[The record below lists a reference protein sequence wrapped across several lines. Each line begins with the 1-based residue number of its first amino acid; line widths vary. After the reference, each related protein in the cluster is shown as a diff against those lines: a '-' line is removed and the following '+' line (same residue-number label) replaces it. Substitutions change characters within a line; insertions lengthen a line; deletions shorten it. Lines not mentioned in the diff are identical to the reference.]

1 MEIFKMGLRA
11 MKQDIFAIKAV
22 QAKGYDIN
30 ELIKLDNSELDKLQ
44 LPVKLIQAVKDYK
57 MRGGKTVQ
65 QISEEIADLM
75 VQEPATIEAGITV
88 NEAVTEYKTNTLE
101 QQSII
106 EEIQSSVVIPEDEVQ
121 IVRTESSQDDV
132 DIIVQALKEK
142 EFKSFAPFLKHL
154 KTVVPAAIL
163 SSVDGA
169 KVNELIEKRISDVK
183 VQSES
188 TK

>member
-1 MEIFKMGLRA
+1 MGLRA

-30 ELIKLDNSELDKLQ
+30 ELIKQDDSELDKLQ

-75 VQEPATIEAGITV
+75 VQESATVEGITV
-88 NEAVTEYKTNTLE
+88 DEAVNEYKTNTVE
-101 QQSII
+101 QQAII

-121 IVRTESSQDDV
+121 IVRTESAQDDV

-142 EFKSFAPFLKHL
+142 DFKSFAPFLKHL
-154 KTVVPAAIL
+154 KTAVPAAIL

-169 KVNELIEKRISDVK
+169 KVNELIEKRIADVK
-183 VQSES
+183 AQAES